1 VRTRRSVPLA
11 LLLGLAC
18 ALAASQ
24 VEKAGLEFAPAAGTR
39 LLYSVSG
46 QVAVDGKNFM
56 GKDLT
61 LNGTAM
67 GDIRFDVLTSARDTV
82 RAALTSPGVNVQVVT
97 PDRTLSQI
105 LKTQEGKALEVVFN
119 RTGKIAGIR
128 NPEVLSQSSL
138 MNFSIPQILGDY
150 FPTFPVNPVGPG
162 DEWKEERRL
171 TIPFQGIELQ
181 VNLAIRYTLND
192 VFPSPEGRLAV
203 VGVTY
208 TVTVSG
214 AKDLGETMGVF
225 EGSGAGTGFLNL
237 NVDRGYFTDYRVDFK
252 TDAAFV
258 MKQGTKRLFD
268 WPFTF
273 SVLAEVNLL
282 EARTD

>member
-11 LLLGLAC
+11 LLLGLSC

>member
-128 NPEVLSQSSL
+128 NPEVLSPSSL